1 MTEIIGLL
9 AETYIH
15 PGTGQAAGAIDLP
28 VARERTTQYPFI
40 PGSSMK
46 GALLDFSRGDGLDE
60 NSRKDLFGR
69 QDDAGR
75 LLISDARLLLLPV
88 RSLSHPY
95 VWLTCPYLIERL
107 ARDMERAGRGS
118 AAPSVPSLAPD
129 KALAEGAAG
138 EDLFLEERL
147 FSIEGPPPEA
157 LVRAINAL
165 IAHNAARARLATQ
178 IAVVGDNAFKWFAQY
193 ALPVQARNVLDEKKK
208 TSNNLWYEEALPP
221 DTLMYFVVGERG
233 DGAAAVVAARL
244 AKRGYLQA
252 GGNETVGQGWFAVR
266 RLDGAAS

>member
-28 VARERTTQYPFI
+28 VARERATQDPFI

-46 GALLDFSRGDGLDE
+46 GALLDYSRGEGLDKK
-60 NSRKDLFGR
+60 RLADLFGK
-69 QDDAGR
+69 QENAGQ

-95 VWLTCPYLIERL
+95 VWLTCPYLVERL
-107 ARDMERAGRGS
+107 RRDLERAGKG
-118 AAPSVPSLAPD
+118 AAPLSTPELAD
-129 KALAEGAAG
+129 G
-138 EDLFLEERL
+138 ETMATGERELFLEERL
-147 FSIEGPPPEA
+147 FSIKGPPPA
-157 LVRAINAL
+157 DLVAATGAL
-165 IAHNAARARLATQ
+165 IAHNDARDRLKKQ
-178 IAVVGDNAFKWFAQY
+178 LAVVDDNAFKWFAQY

-208 TSNNLWYEEALPP
+208 TSNNLWHEEALPP
-221 DTLMYFVVGERG
+221 DTLMYFVLGERA
-233 DGAAAVVAARL
+233 DGVAAEIAGHL
-244 AKRGYLQA
+244 AQRGYLQA

-266 RLDGAAS
+266 RVDGAAS